1 MIQEQ
6 VARYQALLGKNP
18 LMRDKAMRTLN
29 PATYFP
35 EEEGEPLHSCEEIL
49 DKVFSFWPDSTDTA
63 IPNADLELF
72 TDGSQSLQEGGY
84 WTGGYWTGYAVT
96 TVTQVVEHGQLPDH
110 WSAQCAEL

>member
-49 DKVFSFWPDSTDTA
+49 DKVFPSWPNFTGTA
-63 IPNADLELF
+63 IPIADLELF
-72 TDGSQSLQEGGY
+72 TDGSRGLQK
-84 WTGGYWTGYAVT
+84 
-96 TVTQVVEHGQLPDH
+96 
-110 WSAQCAEL
+110 

>member
-49 DKVFSFWPDSTDTA
+49 DKVFSSQPDLTDTA

-72 TDGSQSLQEGGY
+72 TDGSRSRQEGGY
-84 WTGGYWTGYAVT
+84 WTRCAVT

-110 WSAQCAEL
+110 WSAQ